1 MTICGAGYHNE
12 VIMGVFRLTIPK
24 AVAKGYSG
32 VLLVVGA
39 KDSVIEFINPV

>member
-1 MTICGAGYHNE
+1 MAICGKCYHSE

-24 AVAKGYSG
+24 AVAKGYPA

-39 KDSVIEFINPV
+39 KDSMIESINPV